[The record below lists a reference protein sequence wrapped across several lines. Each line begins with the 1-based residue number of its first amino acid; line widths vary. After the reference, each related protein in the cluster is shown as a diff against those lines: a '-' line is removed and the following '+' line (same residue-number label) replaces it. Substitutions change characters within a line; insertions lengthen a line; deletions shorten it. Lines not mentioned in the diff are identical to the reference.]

1 MNINDFYKSY
11 LSITIPHMH
20 QIKMWEKVKKGKY
33 PILLKA
39 PTGSGK
45 TEAPLALFSF
55 TVCEKQISH
64 CITICVLPTVVLV
77 K

>member
-1 MNINDFYKSY
+1 
-11 LSITIPHMH
+11 
-20 QIKMWEKVKKGKY
+20 MWEKVKKGKY